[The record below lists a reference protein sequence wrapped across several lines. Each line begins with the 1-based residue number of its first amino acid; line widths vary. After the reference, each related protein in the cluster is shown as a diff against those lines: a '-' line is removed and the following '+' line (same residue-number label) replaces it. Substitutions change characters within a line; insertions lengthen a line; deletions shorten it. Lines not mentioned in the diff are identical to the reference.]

1 MSADE
6 TLARMRDDADSDW
19 PYRLLSAIDRVPPE
33 RADASPAEL
42 RVVSALSHGLT
53 ERMTADALDIGFE
66 TVKWHTRMVR
76 RRIGAKNTVHLCCI
90 ALREG
95 WIA

>member
-6 TLARMRDDADSDW
+6 TLGRMRDDADSDW
-19 PYRLLSAIDRVPPE
+19 PYRLLSAIT
-33 RADASPAEL
+33 RAKPGLSPAEL

-53 ERMTADALDIGFE
+53 EGMAADTLGIGFE
-66 TVKWHTRMVR
+66 TVKWHTKSVR

-90 ALREG
+90 ALRQG
-95 WIA
+95 WIS

>member
-19 PYRLLSAIDRVPPE
+19 PYRLLSAIDRAEPKP
-33 RADASPAEL
+33 SPAEL
-42 RVVSALSHGLT
+42 RVVLAISHGLT
-53 ERMTADALDIGFE
+53 EQMTAETLDIGFE
-66 TVKWHTRMVR
+66 TVKWHTKMLR